1 MTTFMCKWSGA
12 DFGDVRSTSFRD
24 FFLRGSILGAPAGMV
39 FPTLPPTLQ
48 LGWRPERTV
57 DLESL
62 FTVENVI
69 ALATLTTLE
78 IVLGIDNIVFIAI
91 LTQKLPLEQQAIARR
106 IGLIGA
112 MGMRV
117 GLLLMIGWVMG
128 LTATIFRVLDHP
140 IAGRDLILLGGG
152 LFLVAKATW
161 EIHDKLEG
169 TEESGE
175 KVVAAT
181 LLAVVLQIM
190 VLDIVFS
197 LDSVITAVGMA
208 KEMAVMIAAV
218 ILSVGV
224 MLVFAESISHFIED
238 HPTIQMLAL
247 SFLILIGVM
256 LIAEGLGQHVDKGY
270 IYFAMAFAIGVEFAN
285 MAVRKREPLRLK
297 QGHIHRDDFRSGSS
311 TREDRRDGQSHDAS
325 GSGE

>member
-1 MTTFMCKWSGA
+1 
-12 DFGDVRSTSFRD
+12 
-24 FFLRGSILGAPAGMV
+24 
-39 FPTLPPTLQ
+39 
-48 LGWRPERTV
+48 
-57 DLESL
+57 
-62 FTVENVI
+62 
-69 ALATLTTLE
+69 
-78 IVLGIDNIVFIAI
+78 
-91 LTQKLPLEQQAIARR
+91 
-106 IGLIGA
+106 
-112 MGMRV
+112 
-117 GLLLMIGWVMG
+117 
-128 LTATIFRVLDHP
+128 
-140 IAGRDLILLGGG
+140 
-152 LFLVAKATW
+152 
-161 EIHDKLEG
+161 
-169 TEESGE
+169 
-175 KVVAAT
+175 
-181 LLAVVLQIM
+181 
-190 VLDIVFS
+190 
-197 LDSVITAVGMA
+197 
-208 KEMAVMIAAV
+208 VMIAAV